1 MLVAGYHNLRK
12 KRKLEIRL
20 ETNSLLQAAFN
31 GSITVLLQLNWAL
44 PLSTPLILCE
54 TRNPLQDPLVKCV
67 FISCTVDLQRC
78 VHRFHSWGVG
88 VPGPRPEDLVQ
99 GRDGGDPQ
107 EPAVCGWGSLHPE
120 VGICPGVPLHVTSV
134 PFESPCFS
142 WPSSKPCWLT
152 HVKLC
157 DLHQEFKLV
166 FPSGDLPMCDIQG
179 VFPQLKHL

>member
-31 GSITVLLQLNWAL
+31 GSITVLLQLNGAL

-78 VHRFHSWGVG
+78 VHRFHS
-88 VPGPRPEDLVQ
+88 
-99 GRDGGDPQ
+99 
-107 EPAVCGWGSLHPE
+107 
-120 VGICPGVPLHVTSV
+120 
-134 PFESPCFS
+134 
-142 WPSSKPCWLT
+142 
-152 HVKLC
+152 
-157 DLHQEFKLV
+157 
-166 FPSGDLPMCDIQG
+166 
-179 VFPQLKHL
+179 